1 MIYLHVFSVY
11 NPHLQYCTLFIL
23 IY

>member
-1 MIYLHVFSVY
+1 MMYLHVFSVY